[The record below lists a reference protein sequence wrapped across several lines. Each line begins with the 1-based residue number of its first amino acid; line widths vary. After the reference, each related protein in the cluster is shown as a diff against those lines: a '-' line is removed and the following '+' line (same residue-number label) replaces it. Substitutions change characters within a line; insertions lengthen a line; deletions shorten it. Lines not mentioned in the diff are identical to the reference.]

1 MPRITAGLVRTGNTR
16 LDFARAHRTE
26 LTQKGSIMK
35 LMRIGNVGEERAA
48 VAVDESRYVDISDL
62 VVDIDSDF
70 FQSEK
75 WFDIE
80 AEVNKRISE
89 NQVHEIAGKRIG
101 APFARP
107 HQIICIGLNYADHAK
122 ESGAEV
128 PPEPIIFT
136 KASNTLVGPNDTVI
150 IPKNSEKCDWEV
162 ELGIVIG
169 KRAKYLSSPAE
180 AAEHIAGYV
189 LCNDVSEREFQLER
203 QGQWS
208 KGKSCETF
216 NPAGPW
222 LVTRDELSDVSDL
235 KMSLLVNGRV
245 MQNSTSAQ
253 MVFKP
258 EFLVYYLSQFMVL
271 EPGDLINT
279 GTPPGV
285 GLGFKPPIYLKD
297 GDVMHLEIEGL
308 GKQTQNVV
316 SYSGH

>member
-1 MPRITAGLVRTGNTR
+1 
-16 LDFARAHRTE
+16 
-26 LTQKGSIMK
+26 MK
-35 LMRIGNVGEERAA
+35 LMRIGQPGKERPA
-48 VAVDESRYVDISDL
+48 VAVDDENYIDISDL
-62 VVDIDSDF
+62 VSDFDTDF
-70 FQSEK
+70 FQNEK
-75 WFDIE
+75 WLDIKT
-80 AEVNKRISE
+80 EVYDRVAAKNFS
-89 NQVHEIAGKRIG
+89 QVAGKRIG

-136 KASNTLVGPNDTVI
+136 KAPNTLIGPDDDVI
-150 IPKNSEKCDWEV
+150 IPKDSVKCDWEV

-169 KRAKYLSSPAE
+169 KQAKYLASPAE
-180 AAEHIAGYV
+180 AEAHIAGYV

-235 KMSLLVNGRV
+235 KMSLSVNGQVR
-245 MQNSTSAQ
+245 QNSTTAQ

-258 EFLVYYLSQFMVL
+258 DFLVYYLSQFMVL

-285 GLGFKPPIYLKD
+285 GLGLKPPVFLQD
-297 GDVMHLEIEGL
+297 GDLMELAIEGL
-308 GKQTQNVV
+308 GRQAQRAVAYRAN
-316 SYSGH
+316 

>member
-1 MPRITAGLVRTGNTR
+1 
-16 LDFARAHRTE
+16 
-26 LTQKGSIMK
+26 MK
-35 LMRIGNVGEERAA
+35 LMRVGQPGKERPA
-48 VAVDESRYVDISDL
+48 VAVDENTYIDISDI
-62 VVDIDSDF
+62 VSDFDADF
-70 FQSEK
+70 FQNEK
-75 WFDIE
+75 WFDIK
-80 AEVNKRISE
+80 AEVANRIE
-89 NQVHEIAGKRIG
+89 AKDFLQVAGNRIG
-101 APFARP
+101 APFVRP
-107 HQIICIGLNYADHAK
+107 HQILCIGLNYADHAK

-136 KASNTLVGPNDTVI
+136 KAPNTLIGPNDDVI
-150 IPKNSEKCDWEV
+150 IPKDSLKSDWEV

-180 AAEHIAGYV
+180 AEAHIAGYV
-189 LCNDVSEREFQLER
+189 LVNDVSEREFQLER

-235 KMSLLVNGRV
+235 KMTLNVNGQVR
-245 MQNSTSAQ
+245 QNSTTAQ

-258 EFLVYYLSQFMVL
+258 DFLVYYLSQFMVL

-285 GLGFKPPIYLKD
+285 GLGLKPPVFLHD
-297 GDVMHLEIEGL
+297 GDVMQLEIEGL
-308 GKQTQNVV
+308 GRQTQRAVAYPAN
-316 SYSGH
+316 

>member
-1 MPRITAGLVRTGNTR
+1 
-16 LDFARAHRTE
+16 
-26 LTQKGSIMK
+26 MK
-35 LMRIGNVGEERAA
+35 LMRIGKLGAERPA
-48 VAVDESRYVDISDL
+48 VAVDDLHYVVISDL
-62 VVDIDSDF
+62 VADFDADF

-75 WFDIE
+75 WIE
-80 AEVNKRISE
+80 LAPEVQKRIDQKDFRKVE
-89 NQVHEIAGKRIG
+89 GQRIG

-107 HQIICIGLNYADHAK
+107 HQIICIGLNYADHAR

-128 PPEPIIFT
+128 PSEPIIFT
-136 KASNTLVGPNDTVI
+136 KAPNTLVGPNDSVI
-150 IPKNSEKCDWEV
+150 IPKNSLKCDWEV

-169 KRAKYLSSPAE
+169 KQAKYLASPEE
-180 AAEHIAGYV
+180 AAKHIAGYV

-208 KGKSCETF
+208 KGKSSETF

-235 KMSLLVNGRV
+235 KMSLSVSGQVR
-245 MQNSTSAQ
+245 QNSSTAQ

-258 EFLVYYLSQFMVL
+258 DFLVYYLSQFMVL

-285 GLGFKPPIYLKD
+285 GLGFKPPVYLKD
-297 GDVMHLEIEGL
+297 GDVMQLEIEGL
-308 GKQTQNVV
+308 GKQTQQVV
-316 SYSGH
+316 AYQPN

>member
-1 MPRITAGLVRTGNTR
+1 
-16 LDFARAHRTE
+16 
-26 LTQKGSIMK
+26 MK
-35 LMRIGNVGEERAA
+35 LMRIGAVGHERAA
-48 VAVDESRYVDISDL
+48 VAVDDSHYVDISDL
-62 VVDIDSDF
+62 VADFDADF

-75 WFDIE
+75 WIE
-80 AEVNKRISE
+80 LGPEVQKRIE
-89 NQVHEIAGKRIG
+89 QKAFRKVEGQRIG

-136 KASNTLVGPNDTVI
+136 KAPNTLIGPNDSVI
-150 IPKNSEKCDWEV
+150 IPKNSLKCDWEV
-162 ELGIVIG
+162 ELGVVIG
-169 KRAKYLSSPAE
+169 KQAKYLSRPEE
-180 AAEHIAGYV
+180 AAKHIAGYV

-208 KGKSCETF
+208 KGKSSETF

-235 KMSLLVNGRV
+235 KMSLSVSGQVR
-245 MQNSTSAQ
+245 QNSSTAQ

-258 EFLVYYLSQFMVL
+258 DFLVYYLSQFMVL

-285 GLGFKPPIYLKD
+285 GLGFKPPVYLKD
-297 GDVMHLEIEGL
+297 GDVMQLEIEGL
-308 GKQTQNVV
+308 GRQTQPVV
-316 SYSGH
+316 AYRGN

>member
-1 MPRITAGLVRTGNTR
+1 
-16 LDFARAHRTE
+16 
-26 LTQKGSIMK
+26 MK
-35 LMRIGNVGEERAA
+35 LMRVGSVGAERPA
-48 VAVDESRYVDISDL
+48 VAIDETHYVDVSDL
-62 VVDIDSDF
+62 VSDFDADF

-75 WFDIE
+75 WL
-80 AEVNKRISE
+80 
-89 NQVHEIAGKRIG
+89 EIAPEVSRRVATNKLLELAGQRVG
-101 APFARP
+101 APFTRP

-136 KASNTLVGPNDTVI
+136 KAPNTLIGPNDTVV
-150 IPKNSEKCDWEV
+150 IPKGSQKCDWEV
-162 ELGIVIG
+162 ELGVVVG

-180 AAEHIAGYV
+180 AQAHIAGYV

-208 KGKSCETF
+208 KGKSSETF

-222 LVTRDELSDVSDL
+222 LVTRDELTDVSDL
-235 KMSLLVNGRV
+235 AMELKVSGEIR
-245 MQNSTSAQ
+245 QNSSTAQ

-258 EFLVYYLSQFMVL
+258 DFLVYYLSQFMVL

-285 GLGFKPPIYLKD
+285 GLGFKPPIFLKD
-297 GDVMHLEIEGL
+297 GDVMELAIEGL
-308 GKQTQNVV
+308 GTQHQKVA
-316 SYSGH
+316 SYKHE

>member
-1 MPRITAGLVRTGNTR
+1 
-16 LDFARAHRTE
+16 
-26 LTQKGSIMK
+26 MK
-35 LMRIGNVGEERAA
+35 LIRIGEVEKERPA
-48 VAVDESRYVDISDL
+48 VAIDDDHYVDVSDL
-62 VVDIDSDF
+62 VKDYDSDF
-70 FQSEK
+70 FDSDWRLELEK
-75 WFDIE
+75 
-80 AEVNKRISE
+80 AVNQRINDRNISK
-89 NQVHEIAGKRIG
+89 IASQRIG

-136 KASNTLVGPNDTVI
+136 KAPNTLIGPNDEVI
-150 IPKNSEKCDWEV
+150 IPKNSVKADWEV
-162 ELGIVIG
+162 ELGVVVG
-169 KRAKYLSSPAE
+169 KRARYLSSPAD
-180 AAEHIAGYV
+180 AANHIAGYV

-222 LVTRDELSDVSDL
+222 LVTPDEMGDVSEL
-235 KMSLLVNGRV
+235 GMKLSLNGELR
-245 MQNSTSAQ
+245 QNSSTNQ

-258 EFLVYYLSQFMVL
+258 DFLIYYLSQFMVL

-285 GLGFKPPIYLKD
+285 GLGQKPPVFLKA
-297 GDVMHLEIEGL
+297 GDVMELEIERL
-308 GKQTQNVV
+308 GRQVQRV
-316 SYSGH
+316 SAYSN

>member
-1 MPRITAGLVRTGNTR
+1 MPRITAGLVRSGISR
-16 LDFARAHRTE
+16 LDFAHAHRTE

-62 VVDIDSDF
+62 VGDINSDF

-80 AEVNKRISE
+80 AEVSKRISE

-101 APFARP
+101 APFTRP

-169 KRAKYLSSPAE
+169 KRAKYLSSEAD

-285 GLGFKPPIYLKD
+285 GLGFKPPVYLKD
-297 GDVMHLEIEGL
+297 GDVMQLEIEGL

-316 SYSGH
+316 SYSGN

>member
-1 MPRITAGLVRTGNTR
+1 
-16 LDFARAHRTE
+16 
-26 LTQKGSIMK
+26 MK
-35 LMRIGNVGEERAA
+35 LMRVGQPGKERPA
-48 VAVDESRYVDISDL
+48 VAIDEHNYIDISD
-62 VVDIDSDF
+62 VVADFDADF
-70 FQSEK
+70 FQNEK
-75 WFDIE
+75 WLDIQ
-80 AEVNKRISE
+80 AEVANRIAAKNFLE
-89 NQVHEIAGKRIG
+89 VAGNRIG
-101 APFARP
+101 APFVRP

-136 KASNTLVGPNDTVI
+136 KAPNTLIGPDDDVI
-150 IPKNSEKCDWEV
+150 IPKGSLKCDWEV

-169 KRAKYLSSPAE
+169 KQAKYLASPA
-180 AAEHIAGYV
+180 AAEAHIAGYV
-189 LCNDVSEREFQLER
+189 LVNDVSEREFQLER

-235 KMSLLVNGRV
+235 KMTLNVSGQLR
-245 MQNSTSAQ
+245 QNSSTAQ

-258 EFLVYYLSQFMVL
+258 DFLVYYLSQFMVL

-285 GLGFKPPIYLKD
+285 GLGLKPPVFLHD
-297 GDVMHLEIEGL
+297 GDLMELEIEGL
-308 GKQTQNVV
+308 GRQTQRAV
-316 SYSGH
+316 SYRSN

>member
-1 MPRITAGLVRTGNTR
+1 
-16 LDFARAHRTE
+16 
-26 LTQKGSIMK
+26 MK
-35 LMRIGNVGEERAA
+35 LMRIGNVGEESAA
-48 VAVDESRYVDISDL
+48 VAVDETRYVDISDL

-80 AEVNKRISE
+80 AEVDKRISE

-180 AAEHIAGYV
+180 AAGHIAGYV

-235 KMSLLVNGRV
+235 KMSLLVNGKV

-297 GDVMHLEIEGL
+297 GDVMQLEIEGL

-316 SYSGH
+316 SYSGS

>member
-16 LDFARAHRTE
+16 LDFASAHRTE

-48 VAVDESRYVDISDL
+48 VAVDESRYVDISDM

>member
-1 MPRITAGLVRTGNTR
+1 
-16 LDFARAHRTE
+16 
-26 LTQKGSIMK
+26 MK

-128 PPEPIIFT
+128 PSEPIIFT

-169 KRAKYLSSPAE
+169 KRAKYLSSEAE

-297 GDVMHLEIEGL
+297 GDVMQLEIEGL

-316 SYSGH
+316 SYSGN